1 MSHYDDDDDEFG
13 DYDDDD
19 DEFDDD
25 HDEFGDYDDDD
36 GVAGSDVPCKEQIH
50 QELYGAKGENHHQID
65 TNVVTI
71 GMTRTM
77 IVLYN
82 DFNNSQHHDD
92 YNRKATWDNSLQTSA
107 LN

>member
-13 DYDDDD
+13 DYDDD
-19 DEFDDD
+19 
-25 HDEFGDYDDDD
+25 EFGDFDDDD

-82 DFNNSQHHDD
+82 DFNISPHHNHHHDD
-92 YNRKATWDNSLQTSA
+92 
-107 LN
+107 